1 MNYYSICYVSNVAN
15 GLSQQEIDAVLN
27 LTEQKNN
34 QENVTGI
41 LLHNLGHFFQVLEG
55 EEELIKKLFHTKISV
70 DPRHSEITTI
80 FDKHIVEPLF
90 SGYDSKFNILKTPE
104 DLQRIKAYL
113 IKKTGKTS
121 DKVLRVLKPFL
132 LYEVH

>member
-15 GLSQQEIDAVLN
+15 GLSQQEVDAVLN

-55 EEELIKKLFHTKISV
+55 EEELIK
-70 DPRHSEITTI
+70 
-80 FDKHIVEPLF
+80 
-90 SGYDSKFNILKTPE
+90 
-104 DLQRIKAYL
+104 
-113 IKKTGKTS
+113 
-121 DKVLRVLKPFL
+121 
-132 LYEVH
+132 